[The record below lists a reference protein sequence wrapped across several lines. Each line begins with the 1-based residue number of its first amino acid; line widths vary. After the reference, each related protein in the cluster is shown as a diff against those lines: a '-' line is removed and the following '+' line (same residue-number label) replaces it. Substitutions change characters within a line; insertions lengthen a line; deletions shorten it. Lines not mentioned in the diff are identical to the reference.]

1 MKNNFVLPFSKLSMK
16 DTGIAGGKGASL
28 GEMTRAGIPVPPG
41 FVVLTKAFETYIEE
55 TNIDVEIDAALDK
68 VNHNEVQTI
77 ETASEIIH
85 SLIER
90 TPIPDSISHSVVE
103 SFHELQAMYVAV
115 RSSATSEDSASAAWA
130 GELDSFLNTTEETV
144 LQNVKK
150 CWASL
155 FSPRAIFYRFE
166 KNMRAEKVSVAVV
179 VQKMVE
185 REIAGVAFSVH
196 PITQDKNQVLIEA
209 GYGLG
214 EGVVSGQVTP
224 DSFVLDK
231 RTMELLDKTINRQ
244 EQKMVRLETGG
255 NEWQGVTE
263 DKQKVQKIRD
273 EQVVELAKIILNIEN
288 HYKFPCDIEWAM
300 ENDEFFVVQSRPIT
314 TLGNDDVKTVSGTL
328 FNTAKA
334 LIKKYDIHPPFIH
347 KGFHAKFYPI
357 DFVQLIWNKW
367 GEYSD
372 FYYKLHIST
381 LHNDYWDLYY
391 FPEEFTALRNHYF
404 AHIEKDKN
412 YLQRHYQDWQESCRR
427 LQEKINVLDVALTK
441 TDFSKVESIYKDFV
455 EEYIFEYALAAPIQE
470 ACGFQP
476 EQWITPE
483 LEEYVKKYSLDYHE
497 TVALL
502 TSPIVLS
509 FITEEEIDHLQLAI
523 KSKTSSVDELVK
535 EHQGKYFWVQN
546 NYADIQMLSVDFFR
560 EKVSEATKLSA
571 SEIEA
576 KIHEL
581 KTSPAKTQQKK
592 KDLLEKHHPSPL
604 LKKYVEIV
612 EKFAEM
618 QDVRK
623 SFVLR
628 ANHYH
633 KLFLERVGQ
642 EFSHPLDNLWF
653 YSWGELM
660 KAISTKTFL
669 SDSEIKKRKEMIAAV
684 ESKNEKIILSGSEAN
699 FLYSQLQEDVSK
711 VTTFSGLVAQVGKAQ
726 GKVKIVLKSE
736 DVGKVLEGDILVS
749 SMTRPEMTPAM
760 KKAAAFITDEG
771 GITSH
776 AAIIARE
783 LRKPCIIG
791 TKIATKVL
799 HDGDEVEINADEN
812 IVSIIRR
819 ATA

>member
-1 MKNNFVLPFSKLSMK
+1 MK

-77 ETASEIIH
+77 ETASEIIY

-115 RSSATSEDSASAAWA
+115 RSSATAEDSSAAAWA
-130 GELDSFLNTTEETV
+130 GQLESFLNTTEETL

-185 REIAGVAFSVH
+185 SEIAGVAFSVH

-214 EGVVSGQVTP
+214 EAVVSGQVTP

-391 FPEEFTALRNHYF
+391 FPEEFTALRDQYF

-412 YLQRHYQDWQESCRR
+412 YLQKHYQDWRKSCRR
-427 LQEKINVLDVALTK
+427 LQEKINALDGTLVK
-441 TDFSKVESIYKDFV
+441 NDFSKVESTYKDFV

-476 EQWITPE
+476 EQWIIPE
-483 LEEYVKKYSLDYHE
+483 LEEYVKKYILDYNE
-497 TVALL
+497 TLALL
-502 TSPIVLS
+502 TSPIVIS

-523 KSKTSSVDELVK
+523 KSKTSNIDELVK
-535 EHQGKYFWVQN
+535 KHQGKYFWVQN
-546 NYADIQMLSVDFFR
+546 NYADIQILGADFFR
-560 EKVSEATKLSA
+560 EKISEAAKLSA
-571 SEIEA
+571 SKIET

-581 KTSPAKTQQKK
+581 KIAPAKTQRKK
-592 KDLLEKHHPSPL
+592 EDLFKKHQPSLL
-604 LKKYVEIV
+604 LKRYVEIV

-633 KLFLERVGQ
+633 KLFLGKVEQ
-642 EFSHPLDNLWF
+642 ETSHPLDNLWF
-653 YSWGELM
+653 YSWGELT
-660 KAISTKTFL
+660 KAISSKTFL
-669 SDSEIKKRKEMIAAV
+669 PDSEINRRKEMIVAV
-684 ESKNEKIILSGSEAN
+684 ESKKEKVILSGSEAN
-699 FLYSQLQEDVSK
+699 FFYSQLQEDVSK

-736 DVGKVLEGDILVS
+736 DIGKVSEGDILVS

>member
-1 MKNNFVLPFSKLSMK
+1 MK
-16 DTGIAGGKGASL
+16 DTGVAGGKGASL
-28 GEMTRAGIPVPPG
+28 GEMTQAGIPVPPG
-41 FVVLTKAFETYIEE
+41 FVVLTKAFEFYIEE

-68 VNHNEVQTI
+68 VNHNEMQTI
-77 ETASEIIH
+77 ETASEIIY

-90 TPIPDSISHSVVE
+90 TPIPDSISHGVLE
-103 SFHELQAMYVAV
+103 SFHELRAMYVAV
-115 RSSATSEDSASAAWA
+115 RSSATAEDGSAAAWA
-130 GELDSFLNTTEETV
+130 GQLESFLNTTEEIL
-144 LQNVKK
+144 LQNVKR

-155 FSPRAIFYRFE
+155 FSPRAIFYRIE

-185 REIAGVAFSVH
+185 SEIAGIAFSVH
-196 PITQDKNQVLIEA
+196 PITQDKNQILIEA

-214 EGVVSGQVTP
+214 EAVVSGQVTP

-231 RTMELLDKTINRQ
+231 RNMKLLDKTINRQ
-244 EQKMVRLETGG
+244 ERKMVRLETGG
-255 NEWQGVTE
+255 NEWQNVAE
-263 DKQKVQKIRD
+263 DKQKTQKMSD
-273 EQVVELAKIILNIEN
+273 EQVIEFAKIILKIEN

-300 ENDEFFVVQSRPIT
+300 EDSKFFVVQSRPIT
-314 TLGNDDVKTVSGTL
+314 TLGHEDVKVARSTL
-328 FNTAKA
+328 FNSARA

-391 FPEEFTALRNHYF
+391 FPEEFTALRNHCF

-412 YLQRHYQDWQESCRR
+412 YLQKHYKDWQESCHR
-427 LQEKINVLDVALTK
+427 LQEKINVLDEALTK
-441 TDFSKVESIYKDFV
+441 TDFSKIESAYKDFV

-476 EQWITPE
+476 EQWITSE

-523 KSKTSSVDELVK
+523 KSKTSNVDELVK
-535 EHQGKYFWVQN
+535 RHQEKYFWVQN
-546 NYADIQMLSVDFFR
+546 NYADIHVIDVDFFR
-560 EKVSEATKLSA
+560 EKVSEAAKLST

-576 KIHEL
+576 KMHEL
-581 KTSPAKTQQKK
+581 KTAPAETQRKK
-592 KDLLEKHHPSPL
+592 EDLFEKHQPSPL
-604 LKKYVEIV
+604 LKKYIEIV

-633 KLFLERVGQ
+633 KLFLEKVGQ

-653 YSWGELM
+653 YSWREL
-660 KAISTKTFL
+660 KKVISSKTFL
-669 SDSEIKKRKEMIAAV
+669 PDSEIEKRKEMIVAV

-699 FLYSQLQEDVSK
+699 FFYSQLQEDVSK

-736 DVGKVLEGDILVS
+736 DIGKVSEGDILVS

-760 KKAAAFITDEG
+760 KKAVAFVTDEG

-799 HDGDEVEINADEN
+799 HDGDEVEVNADEN
-812 IVSIIRR
+812 IVNIIRK
-819 ATA
+819 AAA

>member
-1 MKNNFVLPFSKLSMK
+1 MK
-16 DTGIAGGKGASL
+16 DAAIAGGKGASL
-28 GEMTRAGIPVPPG
+28 GEMTQAGIPVPPG
-41 FVVLTKAFETYIEE
+41 FVVLTKAFEFYIEE
-55 TNIDVEIDAALDK
+55 TNIDIEIDATLDK

-77 ETASEIIH
+77 EIASEIIY

-90 TPIPDSISHSVVE
+90 TPIPDSISHSIVE
-103 SFHELQAMYVAV
+103 SFHELRATYVAV
-115 RSSATSEDSASAAWA
+115 RSSATAEDGSAAAWA
-130 GELDSFLNTTEETV
+130 GQLESFLNTTEETL
-144 LQNVKK
+144 LQNVKR

-155 FSPRAIFYRFE
+155 FSPRAIFYRIE

-185 REIAGVAFSVH
+185 SEIAGIAFSVH

-214 EGVVSGQVTP
+214 EAVVSGQVTP

-244 EQKMVRLETGG
+244 ERKMVRLETGG
-255 NEWQGVTE
+255 NEWQNVAE
-263 DKQKVQKIRD
+263 DKQKFQKMTD
-273 EQVVELAKIILNIEN
+273 EQVIEFAKVILNIEN

-300 ENDEFFVVQSRPIT
+300 EDGKFFVVQSRPIT
-314 TLGNDDVKTVSGTL
+314 TLGHEDAKAVRSTL
-328 FNTAKA
+328 FNSARA

-347 KGFHAKFYPI
+347 KGFHAKFYHI

-404 AHIEKDKN
+404 THIEKDKN
-412 YLQRHYQDWQESCRR
+412 YLQKHYQDWQESCRR
-427 LQEKINVLDVALTK
+427 LQEKISFLDDALAK
-441 TDFSKVESIYKDFV
+441 TDFSKIKNAYKDFV

-483 LEEYVKKYSLDYHE
+483 LEGYVKKYSLDYHE

-509 FITEEEIDHLQLAI
+509 FITEEEIDHLQIAI
-523 KSKTSSVDELVK
+523 KSKTSNIDRLIK
-535 EHQGKYFWVQN
+535 RHQEKYFWVQN
-546 NYADIQMLSVDFFR
+546 NYADIQILGIDFFS
-560 EKVSEATKLSA
+560 EKVSEAAKLPA

-581 KTSPAKTQQKK
+581 ETAPANTQHKK
-592 KDLLEKHHPSPL
+592 ENLFEKHHPSPL
-604 LKKYVEIV
+604 LKKYVEVV

-618 QDVRK
+618 QDDRK
-623 SFVLR
+623 LFVLR

-642 EFSHPLDNLWF
+642 EFSQPLDNLWF
-653 YSWGELM
+653 YSWGELA
-660 KAISTKTFL
+660 KSISSKTFL
-669 SDSEIKKRKEMIAAV
+669 PDSEIEKREEMIVAV
-684 ESKNEKIILSGSEAN
+684 ESKNEKVILSGGEAN
-699 FLYSQLQEDVSK
+699 FFYNQLQEDVGK
-711 VTTFSGLVAQVGKAQ
+711 VITFSGIVAQVGKAQ
-726 GKVKIVLKSE
+726 GKVKIVLKNE
-736 DVGKVLEGDILVS
+736 DVGKVSEGDILVS

-783 LRKPCIIG
+783 LKRPCIIG

-799 HDGDEVEINADEN
+799 HDGDEVEVNADEN
-812 IVSIIRR
+812 IVNIIRK
-819 ATA
+819 AAA